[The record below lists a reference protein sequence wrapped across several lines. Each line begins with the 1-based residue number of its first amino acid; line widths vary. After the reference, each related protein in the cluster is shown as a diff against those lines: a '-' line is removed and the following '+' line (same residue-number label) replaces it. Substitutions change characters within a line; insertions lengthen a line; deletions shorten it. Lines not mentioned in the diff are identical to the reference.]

1 MAKIKPLRSHER
13 NATWKAFEKSVLD
26 ASPFPRPATKAAL
39 GLAVAAIIGML
50 AAVALIALD
59 VAVGSSRAAALI
71 GAVIAIVV
79 AAVAVWRTRF
89 YEFWVPWRY
98 DKRRFSDVYGS
109 VMLALAALTV
119 GTVGVGILIYLAGGI
134 DAIWVPVADGGR
146 KSHSGPP
153 LTRGGLVAL
162 STEYYVWNFFDGI
175 PVLKITDSVNWT
187 RDRTFVDHWTGIVL
201 LLYKLAV
208 VIPIVAL
215 IVRSLRAPD
224 PDVAAGP
231 DLTVRGGAGG

>member
-1 MAKIKPLRSHER
+1 VR
-13 NATWKAFEKSVLD
+13 NARWKAFEDRVLD
-26 ASPFPRPATKAAL
+26 ASPFPRHATKAAL
-39 GLAVAAIIGML
+39 GLAVAALIGGL
-50 AAVALIALD
+50 TALALIALD
-59 VAVGSSRAAALI
+59 AAVGASRAAALF
-71 GAVIAIVV
+71 GAVVAIVG

-98 DKRRFSDVYGS
+98 DSRRFSDVYGS

-134 DAIWVPVADGGR
+134 DAIWVPFSEGGR
-146 KSHSGPP
+146 KNHSGPP

-175 PVLKITDSVNWT
+175 PVLKVTDSVNWN
-187 RDRTFVDHWTGIVL
+187 RDRTFVDHWSGILL

-224 PDVAAGP
+224 PDVAAA
-231 DLTVRGGAGG
+231 GAPASD

>member
-1 MAKIKPLRSHER
+1 VR
-13 NATWKAFEKSVLD
+13 NARWKSFEDGVLD

-39 GLAVAAIIGML
+39 GLAVAAVIGGL
-50 AAVALIALD
+50 AALALIALD
-59 VAVGSSRAAALI
+59 AAVGASRAAALFA
-71 GAVIAIVV
+71 AVIAIIG
-79 AAVAVWRTRF
+79 AAVTVWRTRF
-89 YEFWVPWRY
+89 YEFWVPWRH
-98 DKRRFSDVYGS
+98 DERRFSDVYGS

-119 GTVGVGILIYLAGGI
+119 GTVGVGILIYLSGGI
-134 DAIWVPVADGGR
+134 DAIWVPFSEGGR
-146 KSHSGPP
+146 ESHSGPP

-175 PVLKITDSVNWT
+175 PVLKVTDSVNWN
-187 RDRTFVDHWTGIVL
+187 RDRTLVDHWSGILL

-224 PDVAAGP
+224 PEVAAA
-231 DLTVRGGAGG
+231 GAPASD